1 MAIVLITA
9 LVVLIVHTTSR
20 QYIKVS
26 VGELPS
32 AHTAVVL
39 GAALLPNG
47 EMSPVY
53 RDRVDTAITLY
64 KAGKIKTILVS
75 GDNGSKEHNEVN
87 PARRYLLLNEVADE
101 AIFLDHA
108 GFDTYS
114 TMYRARDIFLVED
127 AIIVTQSFHLP
138 RAVFIARSLG
148 ITAYG
153 ISADK
158 RVYYISNTV
167 REVFAD
173 VKAVLNVLYKR
184 KPKYLGPE
192 IPITEENV
200 STQ

>member
-26 VGELPS
+26 VGELPY

-53 RDRVDTAITLY
+53 RDRVDTAIALY

-75 GDNGSKEHNEVN
+75 GDNGSKEHNELN
-87 PARRYLLLNEVADE
+87 PARRYLLLNEVLDE

-173 VKAVLNVLYKR
+173 VKAVLNVLYQR

-200 STQ
+200 ATQ